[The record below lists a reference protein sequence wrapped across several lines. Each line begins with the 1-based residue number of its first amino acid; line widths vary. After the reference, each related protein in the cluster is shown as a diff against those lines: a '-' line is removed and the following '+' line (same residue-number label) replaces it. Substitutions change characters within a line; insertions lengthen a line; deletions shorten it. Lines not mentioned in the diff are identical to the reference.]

1 MLEVELVG
9 IRPRRGLLVAQ
20 GLRVKELYPEGKN
33 EGLNRMLPLQ
43 IRWAADIFFDTS
55 NNL

>member
-43 IRWAADIFFDTS
+43 IRWATDIFFDTS